1 MKGIEREVNKLRLT
15 SLQAEI
21 YLIRLRQAIDTYEN
35 ASQEE
40 RDRVLE
46 SWGRIHGSSQTT

>member
-21 YLIRLRQAIDTYEN
+21 YLIRLRQAIESSEN
-35 ASQEE
+35 ATTE
-40 RDRVLE
+40 DRGQVLE
-46 SWGRIHGSSQTT
+46 SWGKIHGSGGS

>member
-15 SLQAEI
+15 TLQAEI
-21 YLIRLRQAIDTYEN
+21 YLIRLRQAIDMFED

-40 RDRVLE
+40 RDHVVE
-46 SWGRIHGSSQTT
+46 SWQRIHGPV

>member
-1 MKGIEREVNKLRLT
+1 MKGIEREINKYRLT

-21 YLIRLRQAIDTYEN
+21 YLIRLRQAIDTFEI

-40 RDRVLE
+40 KDRVLE
-46 SWGRIHGSSQTT
+46 SWERIHGPV